1 MESILEKKQFS
12 EKTHKVYASIIK
24 RLVKL
29 GFKFPKA
36 KAEKVEYIKEFF
48 AEHKLDKASTRLDLL
63 NLVIVLRS
71 IEQLPTEKLKA
82 YRGELGKERLTNQVG
97 KMADLKDKLMQL
109 PDFMAELMKA
119 YEAGEWKRFIVNYLM
134 MTYGLRNMDVDAE
147 IVKSKKDMVDEKQN
161 YLLMGKGKVTLYRNA
176 YKTVK
181 SFGKQEHDITDQE
194 FVNAVKKQG
203 VGRLFAEGQLSN
215 GMRKL
220 LINGMNEARVFKMM
234 VDAAYDKKDTVEIN
248 RLSKSRGT
256 SIGTIKSFYNVNAE
270 HDIIKEL

>member
-1 MESILEKKQFS
+1 MEVILAKKQFS
-12 EKTHKVYASIIK
+12 EKTAKVYVSIIK
-24 RLVKL
+24 RLTKL
-29 GFKFPKA
+29 GFKFPKS
-36 KAEKVEYIKEFF
+36 KSEKVDYIKQFF
-48 AEHKLDKASTRLDLL
+48 SDNGMEKASTRLDLL
-63 NLVIVLRS
+63 NLVIVLRT
-71 IEQLPTEKLKA
+71 IEELPTDKLKA

-109 PDFMAELMKA
+109 PDFIEELMKA
-119 YEAGEWKRFIVNYLM
+119 YTASEWRKFIVNYLM
-134 MTYGLRNMDVDAE
+134 MTYGLRNMDCDCE

-161 YLLMGKGKVTLYRNA
+161 YLLIGKGKVTLYRNA

-181 SFGKQEHDITDQE
+181 TFGKQEHEITDPE

-203 VGRLFAEGQLSN
+203 PGRLFAEGQLSN

-220 LINGMNEARVFKMM
+220 LINGMNEARIFKMM
-234 VDAAYDKKDTVEIN
+234 IDAAYDKKDTAEIN

-270 HDIIKEL
+270 DEIIKEL